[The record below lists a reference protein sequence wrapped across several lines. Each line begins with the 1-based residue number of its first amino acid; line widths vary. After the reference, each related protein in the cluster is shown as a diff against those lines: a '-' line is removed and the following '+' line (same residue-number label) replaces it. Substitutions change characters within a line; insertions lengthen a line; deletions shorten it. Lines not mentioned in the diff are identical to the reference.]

1 MPSTTGA
8 FPTDSMANAGT
19 AFGTL
24 FLTMPAAGML
34 IDARSQRVV
43 QVNQA
48 FSNQF
53 GWQADRIVGQLSSH
67 FPLWC
72 GSERWEQLLRRL
84 EPQQTLRNLRYEIC
98 SRNGSTQT
106 CSLNVD
112 LINQG
117 SPCLLITLQPEQ
129 PSAPAT
135 AGIDERHLKIFNA
148 TGEALLLIDISNGC
162 VLEVN
167 SCFERISGLS
177 NSQCVNQKLSDL
189 KILDSE
195 TAARLM
201 AELKVRGR
209 LNDEQIQVRLGDSN
223 VIYDVLVHAETIQL
237 AGRTCLVV
245 TARNVTAQKLSE
257 SALTESQERLNRALD
272 ASEMGIWDW
281 QINSGVLHSSPRSAQ
296 LNGLAE
302 QALEN
307 SIRHFTQHILP
318 ADLRSLRRAFI
329 AICRSQGEHHKLTY
343 RVLNSD
349 NKERWLEATATL
361 HRDPKG
367 KPMRLVGTLLNI
379 TEQRKNEK
387 ALIDS
392 EAKFAA
398 LFQGAPDP
406 YCLIHSQS
414 QRIVEVNLS
423 FTNTF
428 GHSPQSVVGHTA
440 TEVGVWSNT
449 EMHAPLEEAIRGKR
463 VLNGL
468 IETFSTYQGRLLIC
482 EVSTSNLSINRQP
495 CVLFSFR
502 DITARKQAEAALR
515 ASEDKFARAFKGSP
529 DAISITEKSTGKH
542 LEVNDG
548 FTRLTGY
555 SAQEVNGKTSL
566 ELNIW
571 ANYADR
577 QKLIDEL
584 DRHGRVHHHE
594 MTVNTRF
601 GTQILVAVSIQPL
614 NIDGLECILLTS
626 RDITEQKQ
634 IEARVKHLAYHDAL
648 TDLPNRLL
656 LSDRLNQLSALYKR
670 HGLRGALLF
679 FDLDHFKHIN
689 DSLGHSCGDAV
700 LQEVTSRLLALVRKE
715 DTVARLG
722 GDEFVVLLSGLQSSG
737 KQLEKEVEHSARK
750 LLEAVSAPMQ
760 VEGHA
765 LQLSTSIGIALLP
778 DHGNTPDDLLK
789 RADIALYRVK
799 AHGRNGIAFFE
810 QSMQVAASERLAIE
824 SELRRALLK
833 KQFVLHYQPQI
844 NHRTQAIEGAEALLR
859 WQHPHKGLI
868 GPAGFIDV
876 LEESGLILPAGK
888 WVLLAACSFLSR
900 LLLDGAIDAN
910 SFSLSINISPRQF
923 HQNSFVDD
931 VLHAITTYSIPAQ
944 CIKLEITEGIVI
956 QNVEDTIDK
965 MNILRQHGVHFAI
978 DDFGTGYSSLSYL
991 KQLPVDL
998 LKIDQSFVRDCTNNS
1013 NDAEIIR
1020 AIIAIASNLHLE
1032 LIAEGVETIEQ
1043 LNFLHELGCD
1053 QYQGYLFS
1061 PPVDEQAFRLLL
1073 VSRQQS

>member
-8 FPTDSMANAGT
+8 FPTDPLTNADS
-19 AFGTL
+19 AFVTL
-24 FLTMPAAGML
+24 FQTMPAAGML
-34 IDARSQRVV
+34 VDARNQRVL
-43 QVNQA
+43 QINAALSQ
-48 FSNQF
+48 QF
-53 GWQADRIVGQLSSH
+53 GWQADRILGQPAGN

-72 GSERWEQLLRRL
+72 GSEHWEYLLRQL
-84 EPQQTLRNLRYEIC
+84 EKQPTVTNLRRDIC
-98 SRNGSTQT
+98 SRNGSIQS
-106 CSLNVD
+106 CLLN
-112 LINQG
+112 IAPIQQG
-117 SPCLLITLQPEQ
+117 SPCLLVTLQVER

-135 AGIDERHLKIFNA
+135 AGIDERHLKVFNA
-148 TGEALLLIDISNGC
+148 TGEALLLIDAGTGA

-167 SCFERISGLS
+167 SRFERLTGLR
-177 NSQCVNQKLSDL
+177 NSRCVNHRLSEL
-189 KILDSE
+189 QLLDAD

-201 AELKVRGR
+201 AKLKLRGR
-209 LNDEQIQVRLGDSN
+209 LDDEYIRIQLGTN
-223 VIYDVLVHAETIQL
+223 PERYDILVQAETIRL

-245 TARNVTAQKLSE
+245 TARDITAQRLSE
-257 SALTESQERLNRALD
+257 AAFNESQERLNRALE

-281 QINSGVLHSSPRSAQ
+281 QIHNRVLHCSARSAQ
-296 LNGLAE
+296 LNGLDAT
-302 QALEN
+302 ALEG
-307 SIRHFTQHILP
+307 SIGHFTQHIV
-318 ADLRSLRRAFI
+318 ASDRRSLRRAFI
-329 AICRSQGEHHKLTY
+329 SICRSQGQHHKLTY
-343 RVLNSD
+343 RVIDANG
-349 NKERWLEATATL
+349 KERWLEATATL
-361 HRDPKG
+361 HRDEQY
-367 KPMRLVGTLLNI
+367 KPIRLVGTLLDI
-379 TEQRKNEK
+379 TERRKNEK

-414 QRIVEVNLS
+414 RRIIEVNLS
-423 FTNTF
+423 FTATF
-428 GHSPQSVVGHTA
+428 GHSPQSLVGRTPIEA
-440 TEVGVWSNT
+440 GVWSEA
-449 EMHAPLEEAIRGKR
+449 EMHAPLDEAIHGKR

-468 IETFSTYQGRLLIC
+468 IETFATHQGKLLVC
-482 EVSTSNLSINRQP
+482 EVSTASLSINRQP

-529 DAISITEKSTGKH
+529 DAISITEKQTGKH

-555 SAQEVNGKTSL
+555 SVQEVIGKTAL

-571 ANYADR
+571 ADYADR
-577 QKLIDEL
+577 QKLIEEL
-584 DRHGRVHHHE
+584 DRHGRVHHQE

-601 GTQILVAVSIQPL
+601 GKQITVAVSIQPL

-656 LSDRLNQLSALYKR
+656 LSDRLNQIAALNQR
-670 HGLRGALLF
+670 HDLRGALLF

-700 LQEVTSRLLALVRKE
+700 LQEVTARLLALVRKE

-737 KQLEKEVEHSARK
+737 LRLEHEVENTARK
-750 LLEAVSAPMQ
+750 LLDAVSAPMQ
-760 VEGHA
+760 IEGHA

-778 DHGNTPDDLLK
+778 DHGSTPDDLLK

-799 AHGRNGIAFFE
+799 ELGRNGIAFFE

-859 WQHPHKGLI
+859 WQHPHKGTI
-868 GPAGFIDV
+868 GPAAFMDV

-888 WVLLAACSFLSR
+888 WVLLSACSFLSR
-900 LLLDGAIDAN
+900 LLQGNAIDAN
-910 SFSLSINISPRQF
+910 SFSLSVNISPRQF
-923 HQNSFVDD
+923 RQASFVDD
-931 VLHAITTYSIPAQ
+931 VLHAIATYAIPPQ

-956 QNVEDTIDK
+956 QDVADTIDK
-965 MNILRQHGVHFAI
+965 MNVLRERGVHFAI

-991 KQLPVDL
+991 KQLPVDV
-998 LKIDQSFVRDCTNNS
+998 LKIDQSFVRDCTHNP

-1020 AIIAIASNLHLE
+1020 AIIAIASSLRMDF
-1032 LIAEGVETIEQ
+1032 IAEGVETSEQ
-1043 LNFLHELGCD
+1043 LAFLHELGCD
-1053 QYQGYLFS
+1053 HYQGYLFS
-1061 PPVDEQAFRLLL
+1061 PPVDEHAFCLLL
-1073 VSRQQS
+1073 NSRQHD

>member
-1 MPSTTGA
+1 MPSTPGA
-8 FPTDSMANAGT
+8 FPTDPLANAST

-24 FLTMPAAGML
+24 FKSMPSAGML
-34 IDARSQRVV
+34 VDARSHRVL
-43 QVNQA
+43 QVNSA
-48 FSNQF
+48 FSQQF
-53 GWQADRIVGQLSSH
+53 GWQAERIVGQRSSN

-72 GSERWEQLLRRL
+72 GSERWEQLLHQLKPGQSLRL
-84 EPQQTLRNLRYEIC
+84 QRVEIC
-98 SRNGSTQT
+98 SRNGSSQI
-106 CSLNVD
+106 CSLNIDHVY
-112 LINQG
+112 QTVA
-117 SPCLLITLQPEQ
+117 CLLITLQPER
-129 PSAPAT
+129 PSPPAT
-135 AGIDERHLKIFNA
+135 AGIDERHLKVFNA

-162 VLEVN
+162 ILEVN
-167 SCFERISGLS
+167 SRFERISGLR
-177 NSQCVNQKLSDL
+177 NGDCVNQKLSSL
-189 KILDSE
+189 KIIDSE
-195 TAARLM
+195 TAARLT
-201 AELKVRGR
+201 AKLKLRGR
-209 LNDEQIQVRLGDSN
+209 LDDEAIKVRIGGSKER
-223 VIYDVLVHAETIQL
+223 YDVLVHAETIEL
-237 AGRTCLVV
+237 AGRSCLVV
-245 TARNVTAQKLSE
+245 TARDITAQKRSQA
-257 SALTESQERLNRALD
+257 ALTESQERLNRALD

-281 QINSGVLHSSPRSAQ
+281 QISSRVLHCSSRSAQ

-302 QALEN
+302 HKLKG
-307 SIRHFTQHILP
+307 SIRNLMRHILP

-329 AICRSQGEHHKLTY
+329 AICRSQEQHHKLTY
-343 RVLNSD
+343 RVINE
-349 NKERWLEATATL
+349 NGKERWLEATATL
-361 HRDPKG
+361 HRDADG
-367 KPMRLVGTLLNI
+367 KPVRLVGTLLDI

-406 YCLIHSQS
+406 YCLIHGDS

-423 FTNTF
+423 FTSTF
-428 GHSPQSVVGHTA
+428 GHSPQSVVGKTPA
-440 TEVGVWSNT
+440 EVGVWSHD

-468 IETFSTYQGRLLIC
+468 IETFSTYQGRLLVC

-502 DITARKQAEAALR
+502 DITARKQAEAALL

-529 DAISITEKSTGKH
+529 DAISISEKSTGKH

-555 SAQEVNGKTSL
+555 SAQEVIGRTSQD
-566 ELNIW
+566 LNIW
-571 ANYADR
+571 GHHTDR

-584 DRHGRVHHHE
+584 DRHGRVYHHE

-601 GTQILVAVSIQPL
+601 GTQILVAVSVQPL
-614 NIDGLECILLTS
+614 DINGLDCILLTS
-626 RDITEQKQ
+626 RDITEQKLV
-634 IEARVKHLAYHDAL
+634 EARVKHLAYHDAL

-656 LSDRLNQLSALYKR
+656 LSDRLNQLNALYKR

-722 GDEFVVLLSGLQSSG
+722 GDEFVVLLSGLESSG
-737 KQLEKEVEHSARK
+737 QQLEQEVENSARK

-799 AHGRNGIAFFE
+799 EHGRNGIAFFE

-824 SELRRALLK
+824 SELRRALANQ
-833 KQFVLHYQPQI
+833 QFLLYYQPQI

-859 WQHPHKGLI
+859 WQHPHKGI
-868 GPAGFIDV
+868 VGPATFMDV
-876 LEESGLILPAGK
+876 LEESGLILPTGK

-900 LLLDGAIDAN
+900 LLDEDTIDSN
-910 SFSLSINISPRQF
+910 NFSLSINISPRQF
-923 HQNSFVDD
+923 RQASFVED
-931 VLHAITTYSIPAQ
+931 VLHAIATYGIPAH

-956 QNVEDTIDK
+956 QNVDDTIGK
-965 MNILRQHGVHFAI
+965 MNILRERGVHFAI

-998 LKIDQSFVRDCTNNS
+998 LKIDQSFVRDCTKNP

-1020 AIIAIASNLHLE
+1020 AIIAIASSLHME
-1032 LIAEGVETIEQ
+1032 LIAEGVETAEQ
-1043 LNFLHELGCD
+1043 LTFLHELGCD
-1053 QYQGYLFS
+1053 HYQGYLFS

-1073 VSRQQS
+1073 VSRQ